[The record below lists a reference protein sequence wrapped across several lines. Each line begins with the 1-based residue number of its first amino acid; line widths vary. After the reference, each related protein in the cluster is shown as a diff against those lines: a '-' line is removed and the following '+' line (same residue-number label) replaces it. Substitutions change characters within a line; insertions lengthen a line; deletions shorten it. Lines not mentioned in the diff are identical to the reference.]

1 MKTSIILLYFSLI
14 LLIFGMISCTPYKR
28 IKYLQSKN
36 TNTSDSVYENKF
48 ASNYIVQP
56 NDLLYI
62 KIIGM
67 DDKTALFFN
76 TNIHSQNYESIK
88 VRLYFESYLV
98 NDSGNISIP
107 VLGPIKVAGYTIPE
121 ISKIIDT
128 EIKKYLISGTAIV
141 RLSNN
146 QITILGE
153 VQRPGI
159 FDVYIDKINFFQAL
173 GMAGD
178 MTNNA
183 DIKKIMVIRNRSN
196 DTKTTHYID
205 ITDRKFL
212 ASEFMFLLPGDII
225 YVEPVRAKQF
235 ATNPFSIQNIIST
248 VTTLLLLYSVLK

>member
-1 MKTSIILLYFSLI
+1 MNAKIILLYFSLI
-14 LLIFGMISCTPYKR
+14 LLMFGMFSCTPYKR
-28 IKYLQSKN
+28 IKYLQNKN
-36 TNTSDSVYENKF
+36 TSASDSVYENKF
-48 ASNYIVQP
+48 ASNYIIQP
-56 NDLLYI
+56 ADLLYI

-76 TNIHSQNYESIK
+76 TNIHSQNYENIK
-88 VRLYFESYLV
+88 FRLYFESYMV

-107 VLGPIKVAGYTIPE
+107 VLGTIKVAGHTIPE
-121 ISKIIDT
+121 ISKKIDT
-128 EIKKYLISGTAIV
+128 EIKKYLNTGTAIV

-146 QITILGE
+146 QITLLGE
-153 VQRPGI
+153 VHRPGI
-159 FDVYIDKINFFQAL
+159 YDVYIDKINFFQAL

-183 DIKKIMVIRNRSN
+183 DIKKIMIIRNRPN
-196 DTKTTHYID
+196 DKKTTHYID
-205 ITDRKFL
+205 ITERKFL
-212 ASEFMFLLPGDII
+212 ESEFMFLLPGDII